1 VAQPYYKS
9 HWIEIEPERH
19 LAYDDLLKFH
29 PAMERLLEPLELRPG
44 LKVLDVGSGPGHT
57 TIALAQRVLPGGHV
71 SGVDINA
78 EFVERAGN
86 RARSAGLQDAID
98 YRHSEFPPLPFAD
111 RTFDRVW
118 CKNVLEYVDDAG
130 ATVAEMARVTAPDG
144 IVVAVDSDWGM
155 MAVELGE
162 QPRALTKRI
171 VDAAQSIALNQPQ
184 IGRRLFHH
192 FLAAGLQQV
201 EVKVFAS
208 PDRKGLMAG
217 MLRNSIARYAVD
229 SGKVSAAEVQQWL
242 AELDRAQAEGRYLF
256 LLPQFVVSGRRSR
269 LAASISG

>member
-1 VAQPYYKS
+1 MTQPYYKS

-19 LAYDDLLKFH
+19 VAYDDLLKFH

-71 SGVDINA
+71 TGVDINA
-78 EFVERAGN
+78 EFVKRSGD
-86 RARSAGLQDAID
+86 RARAAGLQDSID
-98 YRHSEFPPLPFAD
+98 YRRSEFPPLPFAD
-111 RTFDRVW
+111 CSFDRVW

-130 ATVAEMARVTAPDG
+130 ATVAEMARVTAPGG
-144 IVVAVDSDWGM
+144 IVVAVDSDWAM

-162 QPRALTKRI
+162 ASRQMTNRI
-171 VDAAQSIALNQPQ
+171 LEAAKSIAVNEPQ

-192 FLAAGLQQV
+192 FLAAGLQQID
-201 EVKVFAS
+201 VKVFAS
-208 PDRKGLMAG
+208 PDRKVLMAG

-229 SGKVSAAEVQQWL
+229 SGKVSAADVQRWL
-242 AELDRAQAEGRYLF
+242 AELDQAQAEGRYLF
-256 LLPQFVVSGRRSR
+256 LLPQFVVCGRRP
-269 LAASISG
+269 AASISGE

>member
-1 VAQPYYKS
+1 MPQPYYKS
-9 HWIEIEPERH
+9 HWVEIESERH
-19 LAYDDLLKFH
+19 VAYDDLLKFH
-29 PAMERLLEPLELRPG
+29 PAMERLLEPLELRAG

-57 TIALAQRVLPGGHV
+57 TTALAQRVLPGGHV

-78 EFVERAGN
+78 EFVERASS
-86 RARSAGLQDAID
+86 RAKAAGLQDAIEYLRCD
-98 YRHSEFPPLPFAD
+98 FPPLPFPD

-130 ATVAEMARVTAPDG
+130 ATVTEMARVTAVGG
-144 IVVAVDSDWGM
+144 IVVAVDSDWEM

-162 QPRALTKRI
+162 ELRDLTNR
-171 VDAAQSIALNQPQ
+171 VLSAAKSIALNEPR
-184 IGRRLFHH
+184 IGRRLFHL
-192 FLAAGLQQV
+192 FLAAGLQQI

-229 SGKVSAAEVQQWL
+229 SGKVSAAEVQRWL
-242 AELDRAQAEGRYLF
+242 AELEQARSAGRYLF
-256 LLPQFVVSGRRSR
+256 LLPQFVVSGRRS
-269 LAASISG
+269 A